1 MTAKWFELVTGP
13 LEEKKQYR
21 QAKARLKNLPAPYRA
36 AAEAVERYLM
46 VAGGIA
52 RGDVVVRMYVDLVD
66 LFEQSAAD
74 GTPIRDVVG
83 EDPVDF
89 VDTFVASYGDGSWMN
104 KERARLIQAIDD
116 AERAERP

>member
-36 AAEAVERYLM
+36 AAEAGERYLM

-89 VDTFVASYGDGSWMN
+89 VDTFVANYGDGSWMT

>member
-89 VDTFVASYGDGSWMN
+89 VDTFVANYGDGSWMN
-104 KERARLIQAIDD
+104 KCRFSRDLSLSHFI
-116 AERAERP
+116 

>member
-89 VDTFVASYGDGSWMN
+89 VDTFVANYGDGSWMN
-104 KERARLIQAIDD
+104 KERARLIQAIND